1 MGQTMKPFGV
11 EFAVSPASRW
21 DVSQTRCWLYA
32 IGGPAVM
39 LGLTVILPAAWPMFA
54 GEADQATLELGRAVA
69 LVTMIGFT
77 VMSLVVAW
85 RELLP
90 LAVHGGGLRGPTGGP
105 RAAAHR
111 APDAD
116 PVAGC
121 PECRCRVERV
131 GSGRLR
137 GTRHQVLGDRLSVAK
152 GDLAVVL
159 DADLSV
165 HLSVVDAATR
175 SGDRHGTGGGQERF
189 TTHGSTAVRASIA
202 EHAVAAYAEPLA
214 YGTKR
219 HPGETRVAGLLLWS
233 VFSVLLAFLA
243 VNEGDVAAFLR
254 VSVLGLATFAVA
266 VAIWFKGEAW
276 FGDD

>member
-1 MGQTMKPFGV
+1 M
-11 EFAVSPASRW
+11 PA
-21 DVSQTRCWLYA
+21 A
-32 IGGPAVM
+32 M

-54 GEADQATLELGRAVA
+54 GDADQATLELGRAVA

-90 LAVHGGGLRGPTGGP
+90 LAVHGGGLEARPEGLALRLIGRPMLIPWRDVRG
-105 RAAAHR
+105 AA
-111 APDAD
+111 
-116 PVAGC
+116 
-121 PECRCRVERV
+121 VESR
-131 GSGRLR
+131 GSGR
-137 GTRHQVLGDRLSVAK
+137 GVYEVLAIRFS
-152 GDLAVVL
+152 
-159 DADLSV
+159 
-165 HLSVVDAATR
+165 
-175 SGDRHGTGGGQERF
+175 GTGYRWPRAISLWFSTPTCLCIYPSLMQRPAAVIATEVEAARERF
-189 TTHGSTAVRASIA
+189 TTHGQKAVRASIA
-202 EHAVAAYAEPLA
+202 EHAVAVYTEPLA

-219 HPGETRVAGLLLWS
+219 HPGKIWVAGLLLWS